1 MDRPIFL
8 ISNYSRKPEFQTQTR
23 ALKEKSGAI
32 VFQKVALN
40 ESALQHLSSI
50 KKTSE
55 VLVDSGLG
63 SLFCKATS
71 KDNSIVFERI
81 KGENFENLLFESVL
95 QNDTQ
100 STHKILDE
108 HEAFLKR
115 MVASPK
121 HTHKHSYSQKI
132 FGPGFFDEFSNST
145 CIYPGVLDLNFDNII
160 KSGSKLMAI
169 DYEWAFGHCLPYD
182 YVLARTIMWFGIRYA
197 DIFRMHSKHIS
208 VTALSDE
215 IVLPS
220 TVLDRYA
227 YAIPMMQKAYLIEWN
242 YFQRWVNSPFKKTLA
257 DFYKQP
263 VVYAS
268 RTPFAIED
276 FENQI
281 INQAR
286 LIEELNAERANLSK
300 ELSSR
305 DEEISRLNNVLR
317 RYPHRAVS
325 KTYRVGGKVK
335 RSVSTRRKQQK

>member
-1 MDRPIFL
+1 MNRPIFL

-23 ALKEKSGAI
+23 ALKEKSGAM

-55 VLVDSGLG
+55 VLIDNGLG

-95 QNDTQ
+95 QNDKQ
-100 STHKILDE
+100 ATHKILDE
-108 HEAFLKR
+108 YEAFLKR
-115 MVASPK
+115 MVAGPK

-132 FGPGFFDEFSNST
+132 FGPGFFDEFRGSA

-160 KSGSKLMAI
+160 KSGSKLMGI
-169 DYEWAFGHCLPYD
+169 DYEWAFGHCMPYD
-182 YVLARTIMWFGIRYA
+182 YILARTIMWFGIRYS
-197 DIFRMHSKHIS
+197 DIFRMHSEHIS

-220 TVLDRYA
+220 IVLDRYS
-227 YAIPMMQKAYLIEWN
+227 YTVPLMQKAYLIEWN

-263 VVYAS
+263 VAYVN
-268 RTPFAIED
+268 RTPFAIESL
-276 FENQI
+276 ELQI
-281 INQAR
+281 KNQAH
-286 LIEELNAERANLSK
+286 LIERLNVERANLSN

-305 DEEISRLNNVLR
+305 DAEISRLNNVLR
-317 RYPHRAVS
+317 RYPHRAIS
-325 KTYRVGGKVK
+325 KTYKVGGKVK
-335 RSVSTRRKQQK
+335 RSVAARRKQQQ